1 MVIFLR
7 RPYFILKD
15 ITMNNSQIKTYV
27 MLENS
32 EDLESDEIAD
42 YSNEQFGI
50 REVWRSNL
58 EDEFKEIR
66 QIVQDYNYI
75 AVDTEFPGVVA
86 SPIGNFTNNNSNFHY
101 QSLRCNVNLLQIIQL
116 GLTFMNDSG
125 NSPTKYSTWQFNFQF
140 NLEHDTYA
148 RDSID
153 LLRRSGIQFQRHRKE
168 GIDPTAFA
176 ELLMVSGVVLMEE
189 VNFLSFHS
197 GYDFGYLLRLLTN
210 QDLPEDEKEFFELL
224 KTYFP
229 NIYDIKHLLKF
240 NKNLKG
246 GLQHIA
252 DKLCLERVGRK
263 HQAGS
268 DSLLTGMIFFKMR
281 KIHREENNLSFE
293 PTSVYIG
300 YSYNYNRDTEVV
312 PEHEHNISS
321 P

>member
-1 MVIFLR
+1 
-7 RPYFILKD
+7 
-15 ITMNNSQIKTYV
+15 
-27 MLENS
+27 
-32 EDLESDEIAD
+32 
-42 YSNEQFGI
+42 
-50 REVWRSNL
+50 
-58 EDEFKEIR
+58 
-66 QIVQDYNYI
+66 
-75 AVDTEFPGVVA
+75 
-86 SPIGNFTNNNSNFHY
+86 
-101 QSLRCNVNLLQIIQL
+101 
-116 GLTFMNDSG
+116 
-125 NSPTKYSTWQFNFQF
+125 
-140 NLEHDTYA
+140 
-148 RDSID
+148 
-153 LLRRSGIQFQRHRKE
+153 IQFQRHRKE